1 MPMDGSPFTRK
12 RKISSSC
19 WQLKRVL
26 VWHKVV
32 ILQINR
38 QWLWNRGDASKESE
52 RTEVIQLPDNGSCSI
67 LIACVL
73 TLQILRHRNE
83 LGQITNPQPIH
94 RDILLL
100 IMFRLRGYLCG
111 KLSNR
116 KNFGIF

>member
-1 MPMDGSPFTRK
+1 
-12 RKISSSC
+12 
-19 WQLKRVL
+19 
-26 VWHKVV
+26 
-32 ILQINR
+32 INR

-67 LIACVL
+67 LIGCVL

-116 KNFGIF
+116 KNFGICCCILKSNPTKTEPFNSLLKDEPLL